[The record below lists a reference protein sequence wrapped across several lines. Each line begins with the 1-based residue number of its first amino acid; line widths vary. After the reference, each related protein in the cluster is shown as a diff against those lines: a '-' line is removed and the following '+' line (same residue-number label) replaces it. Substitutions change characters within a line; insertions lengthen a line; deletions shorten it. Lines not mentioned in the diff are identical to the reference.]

1 MAVVVNEFEA
11 TVERGSETSPDQSG
25 GKPAQ
30 IKPHEL
36 RRLLRHV
43 AMRAARIRPA

>member
-1 MAVVVNEFEA
+1 MPVVVNDFEA
-11 TVERGSETSPDQSG
+11 NVEQGAGGAAEKG
-25 GKPAQ
+25 GKPAE